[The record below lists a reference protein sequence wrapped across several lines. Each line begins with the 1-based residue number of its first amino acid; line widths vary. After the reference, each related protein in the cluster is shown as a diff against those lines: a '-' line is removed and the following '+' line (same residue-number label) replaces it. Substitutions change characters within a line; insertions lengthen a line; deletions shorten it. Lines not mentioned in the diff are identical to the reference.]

1 MDISTLKVDTRAMA
15 DGRWVTVG
23 GAYGDLKIFTRGF
36 TDEFYDAQSAKM
48 ANAAQMFG
56 GTQGDIP
63 NAIRRRINAELLKE
77 QLVLDVGNLVADGAP
92 VPVAQFHE
100 MLFQPDY
107 VRLAQ
112 ACWQAAARVSLLTK
126 EQLESAEGNSGAA
139 SASTSQTTGSEAA

>member
-23 GAYGDLKIFTRGF
+23 GAYGDLKIMTRGF
-36 TDEFYDAQSAKM
+36 TDEFYDAQTAKL

-56 GTQGDIP
+56 GTQADVP

-77 QLVLDVGNLVADGAP
+77 HLVLDVTNLVAAGEP

-107 VRLAQ
+107 VRLAA
-112 ACWQAAARVSLLTK
+112 ACWQAAARVSSLTK
-126 EQLESAEGNSGAA
+126 EQLESAEGNSGGA
-139 SASTSQTTGSEAA
+139 SGSTSQATVSENA